1 MQLPAHRGLRGDI
14 LLELKRAQPLT
25 ARDLAARLAVTPN
38 AIRHHL
44 KELEAERVVR
54 YGREQRGPGA
64 PTFTYRLSEQGE
76 ALFPKRYAEALTEVL
91 AQVVEKDGRGA
102 VVQFF
107 DHHYA
112 DLARKLKAEVETA
125 PAERRM
131 DAVARVL
138 TEAGYMAEW
147 TSDGAGGEF
156 RLAERNCAIRA
167 VAERFPEV
175 CAAEARFLQ
184 AVLDASVERKTH
196 IASGCNACEY
206 AITFGGTS
214 ECCSEETR

>member
-1 MQLPAHRGLRGDI
+1 MQLPAHKGLRGDI

-25 ARDLAARLAVTPN
+25 AKDLAGRLAVSSN

-44 KELEAERVVR
+44 KELEAEGVVR

-102 VVQFF
+102 VVELF

-112 DLARKLKAEVETA
+112 DLARKLKAEVQAA
-125 PAERRM
+125 PAEQRM
-131 DAVARVL
+131 EAVARVL

-147 TSDGAGGEF
+147 ASDGAGGAF
-156 RLAERNCAIRA
+156 RLSERNCAIRA

-175 CAAEARFLQ
+175 CAAEAKFLQ
-184 AVLDASVERKTH
+184 TVLDAGVERKTH

-206 AITFGGTS
+206 AITFGV
-214 ECCSEETR
+214 